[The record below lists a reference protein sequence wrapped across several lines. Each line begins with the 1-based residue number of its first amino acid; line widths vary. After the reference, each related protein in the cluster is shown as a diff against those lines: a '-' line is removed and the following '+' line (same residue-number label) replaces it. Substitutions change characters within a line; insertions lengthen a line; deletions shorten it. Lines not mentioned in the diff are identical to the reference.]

1 MSQPIYSYLEI
12 LSSPCFNSGKSMTQG
27 EPIITFDNH
36 ICVFCKYLAWGLL
49 LHCFRKAKKKKA
61 FLAAVN

>member
-36 ICVFCKYLAWGLL
+36 ICVFFKYLAWRLL
-49 LHCFRKAKKKKA
+49 QQCFRKTKQKSV
-61 FLAAVN
+61 FGSC